1 MMDKRVFKLSEV
13 IVIIVITALLSA
25 VVTGFISYNTLIKT
39 KKVTYV
45 NLTNDKDLKE
55 FLEVYAEL
63 VTDYYKDINKKEL
76 LDSAINGM
84 TTYLDENY
92 TTHLS
97 KTDTSNLLKSLSGQY
112 QGIGI
117 EIKEDLVI
125 NDVFE
130 SSPAK
135 KAGLEKGDKL
145 IKVDNE
151 VLEGKTAS
159 EAASLIKD
167 SKKKSV
173 VVTVLRDNKE
183 LEFTIEL
190 SSVNIPSV
198 YGDVVTDTKI
208 GYIYL
213 NTFSNTTYTQ
223 FKDKLED
230 LEKKNITSLIIDVR
244 GNGGGYLV
252 SAKQIAS
259 LFIEQGKLIY
269 SLEDKNTKV
278 DYKDETKEKRSY
290 PVVILIDENSASA
303 SEILT
308 AALVDS
314 YGAKTVGT
322 TSYGKGKVQQTK
334 ELKDGSLVKFTSAKW
349 LRPNGTCIDEV
360 GITPDIKAELEV
372 KDGKIIDSQYNKAV
386 DYLKNNSK

>member
-1 MMDKRVFKLSEV
+1 MDKRVFKLSEV

-25 VVTGFISYNTLIKT
+25 VVTGFISYNTLVKT

-84 TTYLDENY
+84 TNYLDENY

-97 KTDTSNLLKSLSGQY
+97 KTDTNNLMKSLSGQY

-117 EIKEDLVI
+117 AISSDLI
-125 NDVFE
+125 ISDVFE

-135 KAGLEKGDKL
+135 KAGLQKNDKL
-145 IKVDNE
+145 IKVNGDE
-151 VLEGKTAS
+151 LEGKTAT
-159 EAASLIKD
+159 EAASLIKNP
-167 SKKKSV
+167 KNKSV
-173 VVTVLRDNKE
+173 LVTVLRNGKE

-190 SSVNIPSV
+190 SNVNIPSV
-198 YGDVVTDTKI
+198 YGNVVDNTKI
-208 GYIYL
+208 GYIYIE
-213 NTFSNTTYTQ
+213 TFSNTTYSQ
-223 FKDKLED
+223 FKDTLEG
-230 LEKKNITSLIIDVR
+230 LEKEKITSLIIDVR
-244 GNGGGYLV
+244 GNGGGYLI

-259 LFIEQGKLIY
+259 LFIEQGKVIY
-269 SLEDKNTKV
+269 SLEDKNNKV
-278 DYKDETKEKRSY
+278 DYKDETKESRSY
-290 PVVILIDENSASA
+290 PIVVLIDENSASA
-303 SEILT
+303 SEILA
-308 AALVDS
+308 AALIDS
-314 YGAKTVGT
+314 YGAKTIGV

-349 LRPNGTCIDEV
+349 LRPNGTCIDEI
-360 GITPDIKAELEV
+360 GITPDIKVELEV
-372 KDGKIIDSQYNKAV
+372 KDGKIVDSQYNKAV
-386 DYLKNNSK
+386 EYLKSNKK

>member
-1 MMDKRVFKLSEV
+1 MDKRVFKLSEV

-25 VVTGFISYNTLIKT
+25 VVTGFISYNTLVKT

-84 TTYLDENY
+84 TNYLDENY

-97 KTDTSNLLKSLSGQY
+97 KTDTNNLMNSLSGQY

-117 EIKEDLVI
+117 AISSDLI
-125 NDVFE
+125 ISDVFE

-135 KAGLEKGDKL
+135 KAGLQKNDKL
-145 IKVDNE
+145 IKVNGE
-151 VLEGKTAS
+151 ELEGKTAT
-159 EAASLIKD
+159 EAASLIKNP
-167 SKKKSV
+167 KNKSV
-173 VVTVLRDNKE
+173 LVTVLRNGKE

-190 SSVNIPSV
+190 SNVNIPSV
-198 YGDVVTDTKI
+198 YGNVVDNTKI
-208 GYIYL
+208 GYIYIE
-213 NTFSNTTYTQ
+213 TFSNTTYSQ
-223 FKDKLED
+223 FKDTLED
-230 LEKKNITSLIIDVR
+230 LEKEKITSLIIDVR
-244 GNGGGYLV
+244 GNGGGYLI

-259 LFIEQGKLIY
+259 LFIEHGKVIY
-269 SLEDKNTKV
+269 SLEDKNNKV
-278 DYKDETKEKRSY
+278 DYKDETKESRSY
-290 PVVILIDENSASA
+290 PIVVLIDENSASA
-303 SEILT
+303 SEILA
-308 AALVDS
+308 AALIDS
-314 YGAKTVGT
+314 YGAKTIGV

-349 LRPNGTCIDEV
+349 LRPNGTCIDEI
-360 GITPDIKAELEV
+360 GITPDIKVELEV
-372 KDGKIIDSQYNKAV
+372 KDGKIVDSQYNKAV
-386 DYLKNNSK
+386 EYLKSNKK

>member
-1 MMDKRVFKLSEV
+1 MDKRVFKLSEV

-25 VVTGFISYNTLIKT
+25 VVTGFISYNTLVKT

-84 TTYLDENY
+84 TNYLDENY

-97 KTDTSNLLKSLSGQY
+97 KTDTNNLMNSLSGQY

-117 EIKEDLVI
+117 AISSDLI
-125 NDVFE
+125 ISDVFE

-135 KAGLEKGDKL
+135 KAGLQKNDKL
-145 IKVDNE
+145 IKVNSED
-151 VLEGKTAS
+151 LEGKTAT
-159 EAASLIKD
+159 EAASLIKNP
-167 SKKKSV
+167 KNKSV
-173 VVTVLRDNKE
+173 LVTVLRNGKE

-190 SSVNIPSV
+190 SNVNIPSV
-198 YGDVVTDTKI
+198 YGNVVDNTKI
-208 GYIYL
+208 GYIYIE
-213 NTFSNTTYTQ
+213 TFSNTTYSQ
-223 FKDKLED
+223 FKDTLED
-230 LEKKNITSLIIDVR
+230 LEKEKITSLIIDVR
-244 GNGGGYLV
+244 GNGGGYLI

-259 LFIEQGKLIY
+259 LFIEQGKVIY
-269 SLEDKNTKV
+269 SLEDKNNKV
-278 DYKDETKEKRSY
+278 DYKDETKESRSY
-290 PVVILIDENSASA
+290 PIIVLIDENSASA
-303 SEILT
+303 SEILA
-308 AALVDS
+308 AALIDS
-314 YGAKTVGT
+314 YGAKTIGV

-349 LRPNGTCIDEV
+349 LRPNGTCIDEI

-372 KDGKIIDSQYNKAV
+372 KDGKIVDSQYNKAV
-386 DYLKNNSK
+386 EYLKSNKK

>member
-1 MMDKRVFKLSEV
+1 MDKRVFKLSEV

-25 VVTGFISYNTLIKT
+25 VVTGFISYNTLVKT

-84 TTYLDENY
+84 TNYLDENY

-97 KTDTSNLLKSLSGQY
+97 KTDTNNLMKSLSGQY

-117 EIKEDLVI
+117 AISSDLVI
-125 NDVFE
+125 SDVFE

-135 KAGLEKGDKL
+135 KAGLQKNDKL
-145 IKVDNE
+145 IKVNGED
-151 VLEGKTAS
+151 LEGKTAT
-159 EAASLIKD
+159 EAASLIKNP
-167 SKKKSV
+167 KNKSV
-173 VVTVLRDNKE
+173 LVTVLRNGKE

-190 SSVNIPSV
+190 SNVNIPSV
-198 YGDVVTDTKI
+198 YGNVVDNTKI
-208 GYIYL
+208 GYIYIE
-213 NTFSNTTYTQ
+213 TFSNTTYSQ
-223 FKDKLED
+223 FKDTLEG
-230 LEKKNITSLIIDVR
+230 LEKEKITSLIIDVR
-244 GNGGGYLV
+244 GNGGGYLI

-259 LFIEQGKLIY
+259 LFIEQGKVIY
-269 SLEDKNTKV
+269 SLEDKNNKV
-278 DYKDETKEKRSY
+278 DYKDETKESRSY
-290 PVVILIDENSASA
+290 PIVVLIDENSASA
-303 SEILT
+303 SEILA
-308 AALVDS
+308 AALIDS
-314 YGAKTVGT
+314 YGAKTIGV

-349 LRPNGTCIDEV
+349 LRPNGTCIDEI
-360 GITPDIKAELEV
+360 GITPDIKVELEV
-372 KDGKIIDSQYNKAV
+372 KDGKIVDSQYNKAV
-386 DYLKNNSK
+386 EYLKSNKK